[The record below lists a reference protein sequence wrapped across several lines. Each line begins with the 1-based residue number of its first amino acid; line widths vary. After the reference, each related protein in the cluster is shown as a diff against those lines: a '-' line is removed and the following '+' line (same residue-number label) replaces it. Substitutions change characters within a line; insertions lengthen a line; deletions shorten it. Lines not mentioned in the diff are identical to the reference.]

1 MQNKERQM
9 LKQKK
14 RVVIKIGSSSLTH
27 PETGALNLLKI
38 ERLIRLISDL
48 RGEGREVVLV
58 SSGAIAAGRQ
68 ALGHTRKPDSLAQKQ
83 AYAAVGQ
90 ARLMMVYQKIFA
102 EYNQT
107 AAQVLLTKD
116 TMVNAPLPMVIFRPE
131 NDEVIWSNDRFLQLT
146 GEREHLFDTKIT
158 AAVPD
163 FSSRWLMEGKT
174 ECPTEVRIG
183 ERRFLVFGHLVRTED
198 QGGRGYLAT
207 TYWVDVT
214 DFAQVRDI
222 YYSTRPVVGIL
233 TVDNYEE
240 LMKGATDS
248 ARSAMR
254 SGIDE
259 RLAQWVAPAQGLFC
273 RYERDRYLF
282 VFEERFLAQFQE
294 GKFSI
299 LETVREV
306 VSPSGIQAT
315 LSIGVGKDAE
325 TLAELFQYAA
335 LSVEMALSRGGDQ
348 VVVKNKFNFE
358 FYGGRTKELEKRTK
372 VKSRV
377 MANALGELM
386 ADASRVFVMGHKYP
400 DMDCIGAAAGVCA
413 MARKKGAPVHIIKEA
428 GQNPASEMSERLGGL
443 GEYKDVFLSQQ
454 DAILLA
460 DANCLLVVV
469 DTNRPE
475 QVVSQDLLE
484 AVHKVAVIDHH
495 RRASSYIADAAL
507 NFHEP
512 YASSASELVTEL
524 LQYLLEPADLL
535 KTEAEALLA
544 GMVLDTKQFT
554 MRTGSRT
561 FEAAAFLR
569 RSGADTGD
577 VKKLFQN
584 DLEGTIAKYDI
595 IQNAK
600 MYHEGIAVAKV
611 DHTVGRITAAQAA
624 DELLN
629 ISGIDT
635 SFVLFPDQEG
645 RVILSARSM
654 GDVNVQVVLEKLG
667 GGGNAATA
675 GAQVPGK
682 GVDEVNDMLLQA
694 IDAYL
699 EEE

>member
-1 MQNKERQM
+1 MRKNK
-9 LKQKK
+9 
-14 RVVIKIGSSSLTH
+14 LTH
-27 PETGALNLLKI
+27 LL
-38 ERLIRLISDL
+38 EPSLRLYFVFLL
-48 RGEGREVVLV
+48 LF
-58 SSGAIAAGRQ
+58 
-68 ALGHTRKPDSLAQKQ
+68 
-83 AYAAVGQ
+83 AAVSALFSVAVAVIEAAVVAVLYLYFRRSNAQ
-90 ARLMMVYQKIFA
+90 RQKEIIKYI
-102 EYNQT
+102 ESVTCNMDT
-107 AAQVLLTKD
+107 ATKD

-174 ECPTEVRIG
+174 ECPTEVRLG

-315 LSIGVGKDAE
+315 LSIGIGKDAD

-348 VVVKNKFNFE
+348 AVIKNKFNFE

-377 MANALGELM
+377 MASALDKLIS
-386 ADASRVFVMGHKYP
+386 ASSQVIVMGHKFS
-400 DMDCIGAAAGVCA
+400 DLDSVGAAAGICA
-413 MARKKGAPVHIIKEA
+413 IARARNIPAYIVREDTPVPGTIMMKRLAALPEYA
-428 GQNPASEMSERLGGL
+428 G
-443 GEYKDVFLSQQ
+443 VFLTKSEAEAKL
-454 DAILLA
+454 DSRTLV
-460 DANCLLVVV
+460 VVV
-469 DTNRPE
+469 DTNRPD
-475 QVVSQDLLE
+475 QVVCPNLLN
-484 AVHKVAVIDHH
+484 AARRIAVIDHH
-495 RRASSYIADAAL
+495 RRAVDYISNAAL
-507 NFHEP
+507 NYHEP
-512 YASSASELVTEL
+512 YASSAAELTAEL
-524 LQYLLEPADLL
+524 MQYIIEPTDLL
-535 KTEAEALLA
+535 RTEAEALLA
-544 GMVLDTKQFT
+544 GIVLDTKNFT
-554 MRTGSRT
+554 LRTGGRT

-569 RSGADTGD
+569 RCGGDTSE
-577 VKKLFQN
+577 VHKLFQN
-584 DLEGTIAKYDI
+584 NLTDMVHKFEI
-595 IQNAK
+595 IKNATLC
-600 MYHEGIAVAKV
+600 HDCVVVAASNLPV
-611 DHTVGRITAAQAA
+611 NRIIAAQAA
-624 DELLN
+624 DELIN
-629 ISGIDT
+629 VQGIKA
-635 SFVLFPDQEG
+635 SFVLFPEEDKVVISG
-645 RVILSARSM
+645 RSGSDI
-654 GDVNVQVVLEKLG
+654 NVQGILETLG
-667 GGGNAATA
+667 GGGNGAAA
-675 GAQVPGK
+675 GAQLSDTTVEAAYTRLM
-682 GVDEVNDMLLQA
+682 VA
-694 IDAYL
+694 IDDYFSD
-699 EEE
+699 EPEST

>member
-1 MQNKERQM
+1 MRKNKLSHLVEPSLR
-9 LKQKK
+9 LYFLCLIVFAAVTALLSVPAAAAELAV
-14 RVVIKIGSSSLTH
+14 VVILYLYFRRSN
-27 PETGALNLLKI
+27 ALRQKEILKYI
-38 ERLIRLISDL
+38 EN
-48 RGEGREVVLV
+48 V
-58 SSGAIAAGRQ
+58 
-68 ALGHTRKPDSLAQKQ
+68 TCNMDSA
-83 AYAAVGQ
+83 
-90 ARLMMVYQKIFA
+90 
-102 EYNQT
+102 
-107 AAQVLLTKD
+107 TKD

-131 NDEVIWSNDRFLQLT
+131 NDEVIWSNDRFLQIT

-183 ERRFLVFGHLVRTED
+183 ERRFLVYGHLVRTEE
-198 QGGRGYLAT
+198 QGARGYLAT

-214 DFAQVRDI
+214 DFAQVRDEF
-222 YYSTRPVVGIL
+222 YATRPVVAIL

-240 LMKGATDS
+240 LMKGATDN
-248 ARSAMR
+248 AKSAMR
-254 SGIDE
+254 SEIDD
-259 RLAQWVAPAQGLFC
+259 RLAQWVAPAQGVFC

-282 VFEERFLAQFQE
+282 LFEERYLAQFQE

-299 LETVREV
+299 LDTVRQV
-306 VSPSGIQAT
+306 TSPSGIQAT
-315 LSIGVGKDAE
+315 LSIGIGKDGD
-325 TLAELFQYAA
+325 TFGDLFQYAA

-358 FYGGRTKELEKRTK
+358 FFGGRTKELEKRTK

-386 ADASRVFVMGHKYP
+386 ADASTVFVMGHKYP
-400 DMDCIGAAAGVCA
+400 DLDCIGAAAGVCA
-413 MARKKGAPVHIIKEA
+413 MARKKGTPVHIVREP
-428 GQNPASEMSERLGGL
+428 GVNPASEMSDRLSAL
-443 GEYKDVFLSQQ
+443 PEYKDVFLSPQ

-460 DANCLLVVV
+460 DSNCLLVVV

-524 LQYLLEPADLL
+524 SQYLLEPADLL
-535 KTEAEALLA
+535 KIEAEALLA
-544 GMVLDTKQFT
+544 GITLDTKQFT

-584 DLEGTIAKYDI
+584 DLEGTIARYDI
-595 IQNAK
+595 IQTAR
-600 MYHEGIAVAKV
+600 MYKDGIAVARV

-682 GVDEVNDMLLQA
+682 TVDEVTKMLLQA
-694 IDAYL
+694 IDQYL
-699 EEE
+699 EDE

>member
-1 MQNKERQM
+1 MRKNKLSHLLEPSFR
-9 LKQKK
+9 LYFVFLLLFAALDALFSLPVAVLELAV
-14 RVVIKIGSSSLTH
+14 VVILYLYFRRSSAARQKDILSY
-27 PETGALNLLKI
+27 I
-38 ERLIRLISDL
+38 EN
-48 RGEGREVVLV
+48 V
-58 SSGAIAAGRQ
+58 
-68 ALGHTRKPDSLAQKQ
+68 TCNMDSA
-83 AYAAVGQ
+83 
-90 ARLMMVYQKIFA
+90 
-102 EYNQT
+102 
-107 AAQVLLTKD
+107 TKD

-131 NDEVIWSNDRFLQLT
+131 NDEVIWSNDRFLQIT
-146 GEREHLFDTKIT
+146 GERDHMFDTKLT

-174 ECPTEVRIG
+174 QCPTEVRIAD
-183 ERRFLVFGHLVRTED
+183 RRFLVFGHLVRTEE
-198 QGGRGYLAT
+198 QGSRGYLAT

-214 DFAQVRDI
+214 DFAQVRDD
-222 YYSTRPVVGIL
+222 YYATRPVVAIL
-233 TVDNYEE
+233 LVDNYEE

-248 ARSAMR
+248 NRSAMR
-254 SGIDE
+254 SEIDD

-282 VFEERFLAQFQE
+282 VFEEQYLAQFQE

-299 LETVREV
+299 LETVRQ
-306 VSPSGIQAT
+306 VSSPAGIQAT
-315 LSIGVGKDAE
+315 VSIGIGKEAD
-325 TLAELFQYAA
+325 TLGELFQYAS

-358 FYGGRTKELEKRTK
+358 FFGGRTKELEKRTK

-386 ADASRVFVMGHKYP
+386 ADASMVFVMGHKYP
-400 DMDCIGAAAGVCA
+400 DLDCIGAAAGVCA
-413 MARKKGAPVHIIKEA
+413 MARKKGTPVYIVREP
-428 GQNPASEMSERLGGL
+428 GQNPASEMADRLAETE
-443 GEYKDVFLSQQ
+443 EYKGVFLSPQ
-454 DAILLA
+454 DALVKA

-535 KTEAEALLA
+535 RTEAEALLA

-584 DLEGTIAKYDI
+584 DLEGMIAKYDI

-600 MYHEGIAVAKV
+600 MVKAGIAVAKV
-611 DHTVGRITAAQAA
+611 DHTVGRVTAAQAA

-629 ISGIDT
+629 ISGVDT

-682 GVDEVNDMLLQA
+682 TVDEVAGMLLRA
-694 IDAYL
+694 IDQYL
-699 EEE
+699 EDE

>member
-1 MQNKERQM
+1 MRKNK
-9 LKQKK
+9 
-14 RVVIKIGSSSLTH
+14 LTH
-27 PETGALNLLKI
+27 LL
-38 ERLIRLISDL
+38 EPSLRLYFVFLL
-48 RGEGREVVLV
+48 LF
-58 SSGAIAAGRQ
+58 
-68 ALGHTRKPDSLAQKQ
+68 
-83 AYAAVGQ
+83 AAVSALFSVAVAVIEAAVVAVLYLYFRRSNAQ
-90 ARLMMVYQKIFA
+90 RQKEIIKYI
-102 EYNQT
+102 ESVTCNMDT
-107 AAQVLLTKD
+107 ATKD

-174 ECPTEVRIG
+174 ECPTEVRLG

-428 GQNPASEMSERLGGL
+428 GQNPASEMSERLGAL
-443 GEYKDVFLSQQ
+443 PEYKDVFLSQQ

-524 LQYLLEPADLL
+524 LQYLLEPADLF

>member
-1 MQNKERQM
+1 MRKNK
-9 LKQKK
+9 
-14 RVVIKIGSSSLTH
+14 LTH
-27 PETGALNLLKI
+27 LL
-38 ERLIRLISDL
+38 EPSLRLYFVFLL
-48 RGEGREVVLV
+48 LF
-58 SSGAIAAGRQ
+58 
-68 ALGHTRKPDSLAQKQ
+68 
-83 AYAAVGQ
+83 AAVSALFSVAVAVIEAAVVAVLYLYFRRSNAQ
-90 ARLMMVYQKIFA
+90 RQKEIIKYI
-102 EYNQT
+102 ESVTCNMDT
-107 AAQVLLTKD
+107 ATKD

-315 LSIGVGKDAE
+315 LSIGVGKDAD

-667 GGGNAATA
+667 GGGVAAAA

>member
-1 MQNKERQM
+1 MRKNK
-9 LKQKK
+9 
-14 RVVIKIGSSSLTH
+14 LTH
-27 PETGALNLLKI
+27 LMEPSFRLYFAFLIVFALVTALFSIPVAVIQLAVVAILYLYFRRNNAMRQKEILKYI
-38 ERLIRLISDL
+38 EN
-48 RGEGREVVLV
+48 V
-58 SSGAIAAGRQ
+58 
-68 ALGHTRKPDSLAQKQ
+68 TCNMDSA
-83 AYAAVGQ
+83 
-90 ARLMMVYQKIFA
+90 
-102 EYNQT
+102 
-107 AAQVLLTKD
+107 TKD

-131 NDEVIWSNDRFLQLT
+131 NDEVIWSNDRFLQIT
-146 GEREHLFDTKIT
+146 GEREHMFDTKIT

-163 FSSRWLMEGKT
+163 FSSRWLMEGKN

-183 ERRFLVFGHLVRTED
+183 DRRFLVYGHLVRTTE
-198 QGGRGYLAT
+198 QGTRGYLAT

-214 DFAQVRDI
+214 DFAQVRDE
-222 YYSTRPVVGIL
+222 YYASRPVVAIL

-240 LMKGATDS
+240 LMKGATDN
-248 ARSAMR
+248 AKSAMR
-254 SGIDE
+254 SEIDD
-259 RLAQWVAPAQGLFC
+259 RLAQWVAPAQGVFI

-282 VFEERFLAQFQE
+282 LFEEKFLAQFQE
-294 GKFSI
+294 GKYSV
-299 LETVREV
+299 LDSVRQV
-306 VSPSGIQAT
+306 SSPSGIQAT
-315 LSIGVGKDAE
+315 LSIGIGKDADS
-325 TLAELFQYAA
+325 LGELFQYAA

-348 VVVKNKFNFE
+348 VVIKNKFNFE
-358 FYGGRTKELEKRTK
+358 FFGGRTKELEKRTK

-386 ADASRVFVMGHKYP
+386 ADASMVFVMGHKYP
-400 DMDCIGAAAGVCA
+400 DLDCIGAAAGVCA
-413 MARKKGAPVHIIKEA
+413 MARKKGTPVHIVKEP
-428 GQNPASEMSERLGGL
+428 GVNPASEMCDRLEAVE
-443 GEYKDVFLSQQ
+443 EYKGVFLSPQ

-512 YASSASELVTEL
+512 YASSASELSTEL

-535 KTEAEALLA
+535 KIEAEALLA
-544 GMVLDTKQFT
+544 GIALDTKQFT

-595 IQNAK
+595 IQTAR
-600 MYHEGIAVAKV
+600 MYKEGIAVARV

-635 SFVLFPDQEG
+635 SFVLFPDAEG

-682 GVDEVNDMLLQA
+682 TVDEVTRMLLQA
-694 IDAYL
+694 IDQYL
-699 EEE
+699 ADE

>member
-1 MQNKERQM
+1 MRKNK
-9 LKQKK
+9 
-14 RVVIKIGSSSLTH
+14 LTH
-27 PETGALNLLKI
+27 LL
-38 ERLIRLISDL
+38 EPSLRLYFVFLL
-48 RGEGREVVLV
+48 LF
-58 SSGAIAAGRQ
+58 
-68 ALGHTRKPDSLAQKQ
+68 
-83 AYAAVGQ
+83 AAVSALFSVAVAVIEAAVVAVLYLYFRRSNAQ
-90 ARLMMVYQKIFA
+90 RQKEIIKYI
-102 EYNQT
+102 ESVTCNMDT
-107 AAQVLLTKD
+107 ATKD

-174 ECPTEVRIG
+174 ECPTEVRLG

-273 RYERDRYLF
+273 RYERDLYLF

-315 LSIGVGKDAE
+315 LSIGIGKDAD

-428 GQNPASEMSERLGGL
+428 GQNPASEMSERLGAL
-443 GEYKDVFLSQQ
+443 PEYKDVFLSQQ

-524 LQYLLEPADLL
+524 LQYLLEPADLF

>member
-1 MQNKERQM
+1 MRKNK
-9 LKQKK
+9 
-14 RVVIKIGSSSLTH
+14 LTH
-27 PETGALNLLKI
+27 LL
-38 ERLIRLISDL
+38 EPSLRLYFVFLL
-48 RGEGREVVLV
+48 LF
-58 SSGAIAAGRQ
+58 
-68 ALGHTRKPDSLAQKQ
+68 
-83 AYAAVGQ
+83 AAVSALFSVAVAVIEAAVVAVLYLYFRRSNAQ
-90 ARLMMVYQKIFA
+90 RQKEIIKYI
-102 EYNQT
+102 ESVTCNMDT
-107 AAQVLLTKD
+107 ATKD

-654 GDVNVQVVLEKLG
+654 GDVNVQGVLEKLG

>member
-1 MQNKERQM
+1 MRKNKLSHLVEPSLR
-9 LKQKK
+9 LYFLCLIVFAAVTALFSVPAAAAELAV
-14 RVVIKIGSSSLTH
+14 VVILYLYFRRSN
-27 PETGALNLLKI
+27 ALRQKEILKYI
-38 ERLIRLISDL
+38 EN
-48 RGEGREVVLV
+48 V
-58 SSGAIAAGRQ
+58 
-68 ALGHTRKPDSLAQKQ
+68 TCNMDSA
-83 AYAAVGQ
+83 
-90 ARLMMVYQKIFA
+90 
-102 EYNQT
+102 
-107 AAQVLLTKD
+107 TKD

-131 NDEVIWSNDRFLQLT
+131 NDEVIWSNDRFLQIT

-183 ERRFLVFGHLVRTED
+183 ERRFLVYGHLVRTEE
-198 QGGRGYLAT
+198 QGARGYLAT

-214 DFAQVRDI
+214 DFAQVRDEF
-222 YYSTRPVVGIL
+222 YATRPVVAIL

-240 LMKGATDS
+240 LMKGATDN
-248 ARSAMR
+248 AKSAMR
-254 SGIDE
+254 SEIDD
-259 RLAQWVAPAQGLFC
+259 RLAQWVAPAQGVFC

-282 VFEERFLAQFQE
+282 LFEERYLAQFQE

-299 LETVREV
+299 LDTVRQV
-306 VSPSGIQAT
+306 TSPSGIQAT
-315 LSIGVGKDAE
+315 LSIGIGKDGD
-325 TLAELFQYAA
+325 TFGDLFQYAA

-358 FYGGRTKELEKRTK
+358 FFGGRTKELEKRTK

-386 ADASRVFVMGHKYP
+386 ADASTVFVMGHKYP
-400 DMDCIGAAAGVCA
+400 DLDCIGAAAGVCA
-413 MARKKGAPVHIIKEA
+413 MARKKGTPVHIVREP
-428 GQNPASEMSERLGGL
+428 GVNPASEMSDRLSAL
-443 GEYKDVFLSQQ
+443 PEYKDVFLSPQ

-460 DANCLLVVV
+460 DSNCLLVVV

-524 LQYLLEPADLL
+524 SQYLLEPADLL
-535 KTEAEALLA
+535 KIEAEALLA
-544 GMVLDTKQFT
+544 GITLDTKQFT

-584 DLEGTIAKYDI
+584 DLEGTIARYDI
-595 IQNAK
+595 IQTAR
-600 MYHEGIAVAKV
+600 MYKDGIAVARV

-667 GGGNAATA
+667 GGGTAATA

-682 GVDEVNDMLLQA
+682 TVDEVTKMLLQA
-694 IDAYL
+694 IDQYL
-699 EEE
+699 EDE

>member
-1 MQNKERQM
+1 M
-9 LKQKK
+9 
-14 RVVIKIGSSSLTH
+14 
-27 PETGALNLLKI
+27 
-38 ERLIRLISDL
+38 
-48 RGEGREVVLV
+48 
-58 SSGAIAAGRQ
+58 
-68 ALGHTRKPDSLAQKQ
+68 
-83 AYAAVGQ
+83 
-90 ARLMMVYQKIFA
+90 
-102 EYNQT
+102 
-107 AAQVLLTKD
+107 
-116 TMVNAPLPMVIFRPE
+116 
-131 NDEVIWSNDRFLQLT
+131 
-146 GEREHLFDTKIT
+146 
-158 AAVPD
+158 
-163 FSSRWLMEGKT
+163 
-174 ECPTEVRIG
+174 
-183 ERRFLVFGHLVRTED
+183 
-198 QGGRGYLAT
+198 
-207 TYWVDVT
+207 DVT

-413 MARKKGAPVHIIKEA
+413 MTRKKGAPVHIIKEA

-524 LQYLLEPADLL
+524 LQYVGERDDKPNRV
-535 KTEAEALLA
+535 EAEGLLA
-544 GMVLDTKQFT
+544 GILLDTQDFT
-554 MRTGSRT
+554 LHTGVRT
-561 FEAAAFLR
+561 FEAAAALR
-569 RSGADTGD
+569 RYGAETERVRRLFD
-577 VKKLFQN
+577 VTMV
-584 DLEGTIAKYDI
+584 EY
-595 IQNAK
+595 NAK
-600 MYHEGIAVAKV
+600 ADLVEKAQMYKNCAISIGGEIAPEARVA
-611 DHTVGRITAAQAA
+611 IAQAA
-624 DELLN
+624 NDLLR
-629 ISGIDT
+629 IQGVDA
-635 SFVLFPDQEG
+635 SFVAVQVG
-645 RVILSARSM
+645 NGVNVSARSM
-654 GDVNVQVVLEKLG
+654 GAVNVQVIMEALG
-667 GGGNAATA
+667 GGGHQTMAA
-675 GAQVPGK
+675 AQLKHITPQAARSRIQ
-682 GVDEVNDMLLQA
+682 DA
-694 IDAYL
+694 IDQYYL
-699 EEE
+699 SQKKTTPEARPAKGE

>member
-1 MQNKERQM
+1 MRKNK
-9 LKQKK
+9 
-14 RVVIKIGSSSLTH
+14 LTH
-27 PETGALNLLKI
+27 LL
-38 ERLIRLISDL
+38 EPSLRLYFVFLL
-48 RGEGREVVLV
+48 LF
-58 SSGAIAAGRQ
+58 
-68 ALGHTRKPDSLAQKQ
+68 
-83 AYAAVGQ
+83 AAVSALFSVAVAVIEAAVVAVLYLYFRRSNAQ
-90 ARLMMVYQKIFA
+90 RQKEIIKYI
-102 EYNQT
+102 ESVTCNMDT
-107 AAQVLLTKD
+107 ATKD

-174 ECPTEVRIG
+174 ECPTEVRLG

-315 LSIGVGKDAE
+315 LSIGIGKEAD
-325 TLAELFQYAA
+325 TLGELFQYAS

-428 GQNPASEMSERLGGL
+428 GQNPASEMSERLGAL
-443 GEYKDVFLSQQ
+443 PEYKDVFLSQQ

-524 LQYLLEPADLL
+524 LQYLLEPADLF

>member
-1 MQNKERQM
+1 MRKNK
-9 LKQKK
+9 
-14 RVVIKIGSSSLTH
+14 LTH
-27 PETGALNLLKI
+27 LL
-38 ERLIRLISDL
+38 EPSLRLYFVFLL
-48 RGEGREVVLV
+48 LF
-58 SSGAIAAGRQ
+58 
-68 ALGHTRKPDSLAQKQ
+68 
-83 AYAAVGQ
+83 AAVSALFSVAVAVIEAAVVAVLYLYFRRSNAQ
-90 ARLMMVYQKIFA
+90 RQKEIIKYI
-102 EYNQT
+102 ESVTGNMDT
-107 AAQVLLTKD
+107 ATKD

-174 ECPTEVRIG
+174 ECPTEVRLG

-315 LSIGVGKDAE
+315 LSIGVGKDAD

-428 GQNPASEMSERLGGL
+428 GQNPASEMSERLGAL
-443 GEYKDVFLSQQ
+443 PEYKDVFLSQQ

>member
-1 MQNKERQM
+1 MRKNKLTHLVEPSLR
-9 LKQKK
+9 LYFLCLVVFAVITAFFSVPAAVAELAV
-14 RVVIKIGSSSLTH
+14 VVILYLYFRRSN
-27 PETGALNLLKI
+27 ALRQKEILKYI
-38 ERLIRLISDL
+38 EN
-48 RGEGREVVLV
+48 V
-58 SSGAIAAGRQ
+58 
-68 ALGHTRKPDSLAQKQ
+68 TCNMDSA
-83 AYAAVGQ
+83 
-90 ARLMMVYQKIFA
+90 
-102 EYNQT
+102 
-107 AAQVLLTKD
+107 TKD

-131 NDEVIWSNDRFLQLT
+131 NDEVIWSNDRFLQIT
-146 GEREHLFDTKIT
+146 GEREHLFDAKIT

-183 ERRFLVFGHLVRTED
+183 DRRFLVFGHLVRTEE
-198 QGGRGYLAT
+198 QGARGYLAT

-214 DFAQVRDI
+214 DFATVRDEF
-222 YYSTRPVVGIL
+222 YATRPVVAIL

-240 LMKGATDS
+240 LMKGANDS
-248 ARSAMR
+248 AKSAMR
-254 SGIDE
+254 SEIDD
-259 RLAQWVAPAQGLFC
+259 RLAQWVAPAQGVFT

-282 VFEERFLAQFQE
+282 LFEERFLAQFQE

-299 LETVREV
+299 LDTVRQV
-306 VSPSGIQAT
+306 TSPSGIQAT
-315 LSIGVGKDAE
+315 LSIGIGKDGDN
-325 TLAELFQYAA
+325 LGDLFQYAA

-358 FYGGRTKELEKRTK
+358 FFGGRTKELEKRTK

-400 DMDCIGAAAGVCA
+400 DLDCIGAAAGVCA
-413 MARKKGAPVHIIKEA
+413 MARKKGAPVHIVRES
-428 GQNPASEMSERLGGL
+428 GQNPASEMSDRLGAL
-443 GEYKDVFLSQQ
+443 PEYKDVFISAQEAMIQ
-454 DAILLA
+454 A

-524 LQYLLEPADLL
+524 LQYAMEPADLL
-535 KTEAEALLA
+535 RLEAEALLA
-544 GMVLDTKQFT
+544 GIVLDTKQFT
-554 MRTGSRT
+554 MRTGGRT
-561 FEAAAFLR
+561 FEAAAYLR
-569 RSGADTGD
+569 RAGADTGD

-600 MYHEGIAVAKV
+600 MYRNNIAVARV
-611 DHTVGRITAAQAA
+611 DHTVGRVTAAQAA

-629 ISGIDT
+629 IAGIDA
-635 SFVLFPDQEG
+635 SFVLFPDGE
-645 RVILSARSM
+645 RVIISARSM
-654 GDVNVQVVLEKLG
+654 GDTNVQVVLEKLG

-675 GAQVPGK
+675 GAQVPGTLDQ
-682 GVDEVNDMLLQA
+682 VTRDLIRSIDQYFEDE
-694 IDAYL
+694 
-699 EEE
+699 

>member
-1 MQNKERQM
+1 
-9 LKQKK
+9 
-14 RVVIKIGSSSLTH
+14 
-27 PETGALNLLKI
+27 
-38 ERLIRLISDL
+38 
-48 RGEGREVVLV
+48 
-58 SSGAIAAGRQ
+58 
-68 ALGHTRKPDSLAQKQ
+68 
-83 AYAAVGQ
+83 
-90 ARLMMVYQKIFA
+90 
-102 EYNQT
+102 
-107 AAQVLLTKD
+107 
-116 TMVNAPLPMVIFRPE
+116 
-131 NDEVIWSNDRFLQLT
+131 
-146 GEREHLFDTKIT
+146 
-158 AAVPD
+158 
-163 FSSRWLMEGKT
+163 
-174 ECPTEVRIG
+174 
-183 ERRFLVFGHLVRTED
+183 
-198 QGGRGYLAT
+198 
-207 TYWVDVT
+207 
-214 DFAQVRDI
+214 
-222 YYSTRPVVGIL
+222 
-233 TVDNYEE
+233 
-240 LMKGATDS
+240 
-248 ARSAMR
+248 
-254 SGIDE
+254 
-259 RLAQWVAPAQGLFC
+259 
-273 RYERDRYLF
+273 
-282 VFEERFLAQFQE
+282 
-294 GKFSI
+294 
-299 LETVREV
+299 
-306 VSPSGIQAT
+306 
-315 LSIGVGKDAE
+315 
-325 TLAELFQYAA
+325 
-335 LSVEMALSRGGDQ
+335 
-348 VVVKNKFNFE
+348 
-358 FYGGRTKELEKRTK
+358 
-372 VKSRV
+372 
-377 MANALGELM
+377 
-386 ADASRVFVMGHKYP
+386 
-400 DMDCIGAAAGVCA
+400 MDCIGAAAGVCA

-645 RVILSARSM
+645 RVITLEYEGFYFVTVYTPNSQSELARLSYRM
-654 GDVNVQVVLEKLG
+654 DWERDFLRYLEG
-667 GGGNAATA
+667 
-675 GAQVPGK
+675 
-682 GVDEVNDMLLQA
+682 
-694 IDAYL
+694 L
-699 EEE
+699 EEEKPVIFCGDLNVAHQEIDLKNPKTNRKNAGFTDEERACFTRVLQSGFIDTFRYFYPDQEGIYSWWSYRFRAREKNAGWRIDYFLVSPSLRDKLVDAKIHTQVMGSDHCPVELDISL

>member
-1 MQNKERQM
+1 MRKNKLSHLLEPSFRLYFVFLLLFAALDALFSLPVAVLEM
-9 LKQKK
+9 AV
-14 RVVIKIGSSSLTH
+14 VVILYLYFRRSSAARQKEILSY
-27 PETGALNLLKI
+27 I
-38 ERLIRLISDL
+38 EN
-48 RGEGREVVLV
+48 V
-58 SSGAIAAGRQ
+58 
-68 ALGHTRKPDSLAQKQ
+68 TCNMDSA
-83 AYAAVGQ
+83 
-90 ARLMMVYQKIFA
+90 
-102 EYNQT
+102 
-107 AAQVLLTKD
+107 TKD

-131 NDEVIWSNDRFLQLT
+131 NDEVIWSNDRFLQIT
-146 GEREHLFDTKIT
+146 GEREHMFDTKLT

-174 ECPTEVRIG
+174 QCPTEVRIAD
-183 ERRFLVFGHLVRTED
+183 RRFLVFGHLVRTEE
-198 QGGRGYLAT
+198 QGSRGYLAT

-214 DFAQVRDI
+214 DFAQVRDD
-222 YYSTRPVVGIL
+222 YYATRPVVAIL
-233 TVDNYEE
+233 LVDNYEE

-248 ARSAMR
+248 NRSAMR
-254 SGIDE
+254 SEIDD

-282 VFEERFLAQFQE
+282 VFEEQYLAQFQE

-299 LETVREV
+299 LETVRQ
-306 VSPSGIQAT
+306 VSSPAGIQAT
-315 LSIGVGKDAE
+315 VSIGIGKEAD
-325 TLAELFQYAA
+325 TLGELFQYAS

-358 FYGGRTKELEKRTK
+358 FFGGRTKELEKRTK

-386 ADASRVFVMGHKYP
+386 ADASMVFVMGHKYP
-400 DMDCIGAAAGVCA
+400 DLDCIGAAAGVCA
-413 MARKKGAPVHIIKEA
+413 MARKKGTPVHIVKEP
-428 GQNPASEMSERLGGL
+428 GQNPASEMSDRLAETE
-443 GEYKDVFLSQQ
+443 EYRGVFLSPQ
-454 DAILLA
+454 DALVKA

-512 YASSASELVTEL
+512 YASSASELATEL

-535 KTEAEALLA
+535 KIEAEALLA

-595 IQNAK
+595 IQTAK
-600 MYHEGIAVAKV
+600 MYKAGIAVAKV

-629 ISGIDT
+629 ISGVDT

-682 GVDEVNDMLLQA
+682 TVDEVAGMLLRA
-694 IDAYL
+694 IDQYL
-699 EEE
+699 EDE